1 MTPQLTATFGTD
13 SDGKPIAV
21 LSGVPPEVYAGQD
34 LEALARTV
42 KQIRIDLDSGITGM
56 RIYPEN
62 ER

>member
-1 MTPQLTATFGTD
+1 MTPQLTATFGAD
-13 SDGKPIAV
+13 SEGNPIAV

-56 RIYPEN
+56 RHYPETDQ
-62 ER
+62 